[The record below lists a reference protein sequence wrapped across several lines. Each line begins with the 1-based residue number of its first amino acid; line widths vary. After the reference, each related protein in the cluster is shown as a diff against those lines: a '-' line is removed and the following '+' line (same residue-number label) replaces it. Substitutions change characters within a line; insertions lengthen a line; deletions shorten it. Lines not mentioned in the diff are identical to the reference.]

1 MDTYPS
7 WFAEGRVASVSWK
20 RLRNLRAFFVSLCR
34 ISGSANRYKHLFNA
48 PAGLWTIFRVLLFIT
63 IFMQGSPDA
72 AMAAQPVADAGSDRM
87 LDKDQPIAAQV
98 TLQGSGTDSEGNPLS
113 YHWYGPFATSA
124 DQVSAV
130 SIPEGR
136 YSVTLIV
143 DNGNLRSVPDAA
155 EISVTPCFALS
166 ARPKPGQVSLI
177 WTHLEGTEHYDVY
190 RAHQSSPGSFIKI
203 AETTST
209 YSTYLDLGLTNGESY
224 LYVVGALLQGNW
236 CYSEVVAINPSER
249 RVRRR
254 GRGSTAPPNHAPLIY
269 STAITHGTVGVEFN
283 YDVNAADPNRD
294 NLIYSHVSAPAGMA
308 IDNATGRIGWTPQ
321 NPGSYP
327 VEVQVDDGKGSSVT
341 QAFTVTVENLPLLNS
356 SPSFTSIPDLEAVV
370 GVAYSYGAAAS
381 DPDNDQ
387 LTFAL
392 VQAPGGMVIDPVS
405 GQVSW
410 TPDISQVGNQAV
422 TIQADDGHGGI
433 AEQSF
438 AIVVTAPSNQSP
450 IFTSTPILN
459 AFVGLAYTYD
469 ADANDP
475 DADPLAF
482 SVVHSPAGMSI
493 DPATGQMSWI
503 PDGSQIGNQAVR
515 IRVEDGQGGFAE
527 QSFTIVVTPLANQSP
542 VFTSAP
548 LLSAVAGESY
558 TYDADASDSDA
569 DPLTYVL
576 VRAPAGM
583 SLDPATGLMAWTPDV
598 SQVGSHAV
606 KVRVDDGRG
615 GIAEQSFTLVVVLPP
630 NQSPMV
636 TSTPPLNAVAGVE
649 YIYDVEATDPEADP
663 LTFALV
669 QAPAGMSIIPTTG
682 VVNWTPD
689 TTQTGSQSVTIQ
701 VDDGQGGST
710 EQVFSILVSPSNQSP
725 VFTSAP
731 VLDAAVGATYTYD
744 VEASDPDSDA
754 VIFTLEQ
761 APIGMAIAPQT
772 GLIDWMP
779 DLFQSGDQEV
789 RVKVE
794 DGRGGIAQQ
803 SFTLTVALPPNQ
815 SPVITS
821 VPVLD
826 AIAAEPYAYDVD
838 AEDPNG
844 DPLTFAINTGPA
856 GMSIDPV
863 SGQLSWLPD
872 AAQAGGHSVVVSVD
886 DGRGGLVSQS
896 FTLTVAPP
904 LPVVLEGIRLAP
916 AGARL
921 TVIGTTIPLTVTADF
936 SDRSTQDVTA
946 AATGTTYES
955 GNPFVATVGSDGRL
969 TALANGATTITAQHN
984 GFSDQA
990 QVVVEVGITLD
1001 SLDMSPVQVTL
1012 RTTSDAVQLMV
1023 TGSFSDGSSRDLSA
1037 AASGTLYTS
1046 SLVGVVSVDEDGRL
1060 TPQTNGS
1067 AIVTAVNEGRA
1078 VDSTVSVD
1086 ISSGSGFL
1094 RGEVFDDSQGLPL
1107 PGARVSLVEDGRGL
1121 VVPPLENSADERG
1134 QYALPGMEGEALVQ
1148 ISADGF
1154 TSVERHGRVP
1164 SGTARTL
1171 LDARLTP
1178 LDARFNSISSAAG
1191 GVATDSATLFELSL
1205 PAGALA
1211 VDAELRLTPIS
1222 NQGLQGRLPAGWSPV
1237 SAIDVEPGG
1246 IPLLQPVVLTLPNKY
1261 NLSASSTVSA
1271 AIYDRGLHQ
1280 WVALAPA
1287 QVSTDAGRI
1296 DLSLHVTGQVAFLL
1310 PDDAPHT
1317 PPTSQPGQPLMGV
1330 NTLAVPDAAIA
1341 EGDVVPP
1348 TAPPGEGARAVGH
1361 IAITPADALPS
1372 GALVVGRVSEVFD
1385 LLDGAQ
1391 VVPQPFAQD
1400 ILLYAQPRGS
1410 EPLTLATDFPITPSR
1425 DFSIRELQLGRV
1437 LIDVTAPGGGL
1448 GGAVMGTTGGGTGD
1462 GQGALVEIPVAALS
1476 ADQVIELLPAEV
1488 ASLTLPSGIELLN
1501 ALALDLSGTTLP
1513 ETALLSII
1521 RPAGVTEADSIVIAQ
1536 RFTDPAGVPRLRIV
1550 ALGEVQ
1556 GTRIHTRV
1564 QVNGLTL
1571 PGITRSGDYLFL
1583 RSIDPL
1589 GLIAG
1594 SVFMPGGVNPQV
1606 QALVTSDNTP
1616 FADVTGIGGG
1626 YVVAGVAATQTSV
1639 AAAELASG
1647 DAASAQVTVG
1657 TVATVTALDITLNLI
1672 APSVVSTDP
1681 AGGALDVLLN
1691 QPIAVNFSEPIDET
1705 TLTDTSVALTLDD
1718 GTPVTVSRVLS
1729 ADGSSLSIIAAG
1741 GLSSATAYVLTLTD
1755 TVADLAGNALLPF
1768 APVGFTA
1775 IDTSKPPQPEAGQIL
1790 ATLPD
1795 EEGRV
1800 QIIAS
1805 QGSAEAGSGVTIT
1818 NLVSQE
1824 TFSTLAQ
1831 DDGSFRLRIG
1841 AAIGDELGLTFRNAA
1856 GQELTLRI
1864 TEFEGEDGTVGFGAA
1879 GGSADD
1885 GQGRTASILP
1895 DALAEPTQLRIKPL
1909 ADASGLP
1916 ALPFGFSYI
1925 DQFDLSLD
1933 GGRFKRLSSLVLEE
1947 SQDRFAPVTV
1957 SSAPFTGSGSLIV
1970 PVDFLVNGTVKFNAR
1985 AEDENGERHNLDTT
1999 TLIVGGAPNT
2009 NLLEQGFVSR
2019 FPTLYLEAPTEGLP
2033 NQQLSA
2039 SAIAPAARVDLELP
2053 VPPALVGTP
2062 DLLLMRLT
2070 ELAGEPKLALVDR
2083 LEIVDVDGTPMLMT
2097 SGRELPGATSGATYA
2112 VMASDQPLVSVTG
2125 QNTGPAATIA
2135 LDGTP
2140 FVFETEGPNAAFNL
2154 PVVSATVFLLSFN
2167 DPVTGAVNG
2176 MASGQAPVIGSLD
2189 IGEPMGAVAGTLY
2202 VEARPGADALVDI
2215 GDSLKFEFSESIDTT
2230 TLSGNI
2236 VVTDFAGNRVFG
2248 RTTVTDDAT
2257 RVTFTPMRRWG
2268 FGRSYRYGISTRLL
2282 ALSGAR
2288 LAQPFGDGF
2297 TTFMPRLLDGTTLGV
2312 ARDVAVSGDL
2322 ALVGGDAGLSIV
2334 DISVVDAPVVLHEIP
2349 VAGGVS
2355 GVALLE
2361 SANLIDRDGNSVAGT
2376 LGFAVSGA
2384 DAGLLQVFD
2393 LNTADTPLMI
2403 GSSQLSTPAGQTPP
2417 AGVPDS
2423 PGIPAAVAVGPGQQA
2438 LVAVQTIG
2446 VESVDTG
2453 QAIPDDPANP
2463 GGALGPRFPASA
2475 LETANDVVVLGD
2487 KLLVAG
2493 INGLTVLD
2501 AASLAFI
2508 GNASTTGNAQ
2518 GVAGIADFE
2527 MDVNGDGSVD
2537 PDTEVFD
2544 LAVVANG
2551 ADGTIQFF
2559 DLRIPATPTLI
2570 SAVRVNHTVNSV
2582 ALSRNEGL
2590 AFIGCGTN
2598 GVALVDLSGPISIQ
2612 PIDLDFDT
2620 LDDRVLG
2627 QVSTSGSAGSVALDL
2642 ARGVGYVADGAS
2654 GLTVVQL
2661 LPPRT
2666 VFTQIR
2672 RDPVAAITGEE
2683 QSILDSRAAF
2693 LTDDELEITISAVI
2707 PPRSG
2712 LYLAIEEVPNAGG
2725 AAVVR
2730 FPDGTTSAPLSSGSN
2745 LLVARIGDLP
2755 STGSLVSLK
2764 IQDQGGRLLD
2774 RFDLELSL
2782 PDIGDAELVSLFVAP
2797 EEMTI
2802 PADGQTAQI
2811 SVGGQFSNGLSLNL
2825 TGSSS
2830 GTQYSPLGTAVATVN
2845 VEGLVTAVAG
2855 GRTTVQVSNAGR
2867 GADVGIDVQQPPA
2880 LTGIR
2885 LDQTSLTLVAPGA
2898 QVQLQVTGLMSDQ
2911 SDADLTLDSG
2921 IQYGS
2926 DATNVVTVDSNGLIS
2941 ATGEGLGVVSVS
2953 NGAFTDSVRIA
2964 VEFRTPPD
2972 VAAIDLAPFTGPV
2985 RTDRGQVLMQAGIS
2999 GTGSL
3004 EGLTISF
3011 SILNSGLAPMT
3022 AVTDYSGVALA
3033 GIVESLGA
3041 GSYTVEASII
3051 DPASGDV
3058 LIDAESLVVTA
3069 ASGDIEPNDTL
3080 DSASIIDQDLPINGG
3095 LDGSTDAID
3104 NFRMTSSTGGTLT
3117 LILELAEGTAL
3128 SDVTV
3133 RLLSSD
3139 GSVLAVFTPEAE
3151 FSSFEFD
3158 ILAGD
3163 SYLEVGNGTGLLDY
3177 SLRTSVEA
3185 GPLEVLSVSPA
3196 AGGTATLVT
3205 IAGSGF
3211 STLPSAN
3218 MVQFGGI
3225 MGEMVSVTST
3235 QLQVLVPANATDGPV
3250 EVIVGSQRVSG
3261 PEFLTGNTGPPP
3273 TPTGSRLDPDS
3284 VRRDPVTGLEI
3295 VVNQLIVRFRPIV
3308 EGTEVEDLALGL
3320 DGQVVGYLPLSN
3332 TYLLEFPAIETI
3344 KGLHALEQT
3353 LDAEPRVLFA
3363 SHNALGDSRG
3373 RLDTRDGVANH
3384 HSDAYR
3390 LAGIFEATER
3400 IRRTPPFDDPSN
3412 FEKVHIAFID
3422 KGFSP
3427 VVLQEFDFA
3436 DTQVHEL
3443 DCPGVHPTP
3452 CTTAVVPN
3460 APDPSGHGTA
3470 MVSIVGMDNDNTV
3483 VNGILSG
3490 IYQPDL
3496 VEQQRNKNNNTFS
3509 IYAVPETYFQAAQAL
3524 LLIANNPHKA
3534 DVVVLG
3540 WGWGFGSPG
3549 MHQQR
3554 CISFFTPVLAN
3565 MLDRTLVIV
3574 PAGNA
3579 DRSDQYD
3586 CPGSLS
3592 VDPALGNVMTV
3603 GGITVHPGNRGRRL
3617 PGSNYGPT
3625 ITLAAPAEDILA
3637 VNSSW
3642 AFNPDTPYMNRT
3654 GTSYAAAMV
3663 AGVAGMLQA
3672 IHDCSAAG
3680 ADVCPDPPVPR
3691 FKPAELKKILLE
3703 TAKDNSSSW
3712 DQGDMKRLNALG
3724 AVHEVLPR
3732 LDRQAIY
3739 VADQDAF
3746 NGPGNPLG
3754 RLIAMDVDPVT
3765 GEPGLS
3771 QVVPLKL
3778 DVDSQTLTGTRP
3790 TALETCGPFL
3800 FVVVEDSS
3808 GNLGDGVMQFY
3819 TPLMQPMAFYPFSGA
3834 KFPVP
3839 AAGNSQQKVKLMTN
3853 RPGMVCSKD
3862 RTLLYVGG
3870 TRGITIIN
3878 IVERKLVQRLSDL
3891 PDTANIT
3898 PADITAFD
3906 ERRVNLGQ
3914 LFDIGI
3920 PTLNGYKKV
3929 TMVSCLE
3936 LSPDGKTLYACL
3948 STGRGKGSQPGA
3960 VLPINVDL
3968 YKDAKPE
3975 QGLQTDFSD
3984 YLSLS
3989 MNFQDWPSTNPQD
4002 GVEKLMMLMKNPGST
4017 AGGDEPSDVAVGADG
4032 KYLYLLNG
4040 GVFEYQGILDGKF
4053 PPEYYEALA
4062 GGQAIGA
4069 ASSATTGGID
4079 GLLQGLSNLVTQI
4092 SGVYA
4097 DLLHDLLEDLK
4108 KGKTL
4113 LSAPGYTGTFA
4124 AKTHQVTGGTYLQ
4137 GDRIWFFP
4145 PEVLFGWNV
4154 STSDNSLLLDQ
4165 SYQPQVFAKRPFA
4178 MSFRPTP
4185 GPVSNPFSSSRALVA
4200 FHQTGNF
4207 GVLDLITQKEFQ
4219 QAPPSGSESEGVG
4232 PHPDFAQLPPDMF
4245 QGVVGV
4251 TPAIPLDAHLWPRRG
4266 LLPLQSSG
4274 PTFTSPLLPS
4284 PDEAL
4289 LFTNDLVYAQSG
4301 RFAVA
4306 SHAGF
4311 GSPITY
4317 EDVVVDDFLDS
4328 ELVRARLEDLGF
4340 TISGTTATGAAGT
4353 LDEGVQFI
4361 QNGFADFRR
4370 GGGAISIIHDE
4381 PISDDFIEHFDTTVS
4396 EFSEGSDRAYFS
4408 VIPVCKKVSGGTSGP
4423 LSPACEEE
4431 VTTRVYDYRTPD
4443 SPEKERFHR
4452 PRGIAIDQFVYISL
4466 PRFGRHI
4473 GADDDF
4479 TVEWRDP
4486 RVKKAEFYVYDLDDT
4501 DFNGIPQLVSSK
4513 TFNVTTDEKD
4523 IRRLRRDLT
4532 SLIDSPLEHL
4542 QRYRIKVRLLLDT
4555 PVIGGQYLFTHVD
4568 VTYDE
4573 P

>member
-1 MDTYPS
+1 
-7 WFAEGRVASVSWK
+7 
-20 RLRNLRAFFVSLCR
+20 
-34 ISGSANRYKHLFNA
+34 
-48 PAGLWTIFRVLLFIT
+48 
-63 IFMQGSPDA
+63 MQGSPGGMSGHPVCDSDSPWGIWEQLTSDLGPGA
-72 AMAAQPVADAGSDRM
+72 AIAGQPVADAGSDRM
-87 LDKDQPIAAQV
+87 LEKDQPIAAQV
-98 TLQGSGTDSEGNPLS
+98 ILQGAGTDSDGIPLS
-113 YHWYGPFATSA
+113 YYWYGPFPTSA
-124 DQVSAV
+124 DQAPAV

-136 YSVTLIV
+136 YAATLIV
-143 DNGNLRSVPDAA
+143 DNGNERSAPDTA
-155 EISVTPCFALS
+155 EINVTPCFAMS
-166 ARPKPGQVSLI
+166 VRPKPGQASLI
-177 WTHLEGTEHYDVY
+177 WTHLDGTERYDVY

-203 AETTST
+203 AETIST

-224 LYVVGALLQGNW
+224 LYVVGALSQGNW
-236 CYSEVVAINPSER
+236 CYSEVVATNPSAR
-249 RVRRR
+249 RSRR
-254 GRGSTAPPNHAPLIY
+254 GEVPPNHAPLIY
-269 STAITHGTVGVEFN
+269 SAAITHGTVGVAFY
-283 YDVNAADPNRD
+283 YDVNAIDPDRD
-294 NLIYSHVSAPAGMA
+294 NLAYSLVSAPSGMA

-321 NPGSYP
+321 NPGSFP
-327 VEVQVDDGKGSSVT
+327 VELQVDDGKGLSVI
-341 QAFTVTVENLPLLNS
+341 QVFTVTVEDLPLLNS
-356 SPSFTSIPDLEAVV
+356 SPLFTSIPDLEAVV
-370 GVAYSYGAAAS
+370 SVAYIYDAAAS
-381 DPDNDQ
+381 DPDNDP

-392 VQAPGGMVIDPVS
+392 VQAPIGMGIDPVS

-410 TPDISQVGNQAV
+410 TPDISQIGNQAV
-422 TIQADDGHGGI
+422 TIQADDGRGGI

-438 AIVVTAPSNQSP
+438 VIIVMAPSNRNP
-450 IFTSTPILN
+450 VFTSTPIL
-459 AFVGLAYTYD
+459 AAAVGLAYTYD
-469 ADANDP
+469 ADASDP
-475 DADPLAF
+475 DADPLTF

-493 DPATGQMSWI
+493 DPATGQASWI
-503 PDGSQIGNQAVR
+503 PDGSQIGNQIVR

-527 QSFTIVVTPLANQSP
+527 QSFTIVVTPLPNQNP
-542 VFTSAP
+542 VFTSTP
-548 LLSAVAGESY
+548 LLNAVAGESY
-558 TYDADASDSDA
+558 TYDADASDPDA
-569 DPLTYVL
+569 DPLTYIL
-576 VRAPAGM
+576 VRTPAGM

-598 SQVGSHAV
+598 SQVGGHAV
-606 KVRVDDGRG
+606 KVRVDDGQG
-615 GIAEQSFTLVVVLPP
+615 GIDEQSFTLVVALPP
-630 NQSPMV
+630 NQSPAV

-649 YIYDVEATDPEADP
+649 YLYDVEASDPEADP

-669 QAPAGMSIIPTTG
+669 QAPAGMSIVPATG

-689 TTQTGSQSVTIQ
+689 TSQAGNQSVTIQ
-701 VDDGQGGST
+701 VDDGKGGIA
-710 EQVFSILVSPSNQSP
+710 EQVFSILVSPPNQPP
-725 VFTSAP
+725 VFISAP
-731 VLDAAVGATYTYD
+731 LLDAAVGVTYTYD
-744 VEASDPDSDA
+744 VEASDPDLDA
-754 VIFTLEQ
+754 LTFTLEQ
-761 APIGMAIAPQT
+761 APIGMSIAPQN
-772 GLIDWMP
+772 GLIAWMP
-779 DLFQSGDQEV
+779 DLFQAGSQA
-789 RVKVE
+789 VKVNVE
-794 DGRGGIAQQ
+794 DGRGGIAHQ
-803 SFTLTVALPPNQ
+803 SFTLTVAPPPNQ

-821 VPVLD
+821 APVLD
-826 AIAAEPYAYDVD
+826 AIAVEFYAYDVD
-838 AEDPNG
+838 AGDPDG
-844 DPLTFAINTGPA
+844 DPLIFAIDTAPA
-856 GMSIDPV
+856 GMVIDPA
-863 SGQLSWLPD
+863 SGLLSWLPD
-872 AAQAGGHSVVVSVD
+872 AAQVGDHSVVVSVD

-904 LPVVLEGIRLAP
+904 LPVVLEGIRLTP

-921 TVIGTTIPLTVTADF
+921 TAIGTTIPLMVTADF
-936 SDRSTQDVTA
+936 SDRSTQDVTSP
-946 AATGTTYES
+946 ATGTTYES
-955 GNPFVATVGSDGRL
+955 GNPFVATVGSDGRV
-969 TALANGATTITAQHN
+969 TALANGATTITAHHI
-984 GFSDQA
+984 GFSDRA
-990 QVVVEVGITLD
+990 QVVVEVGVTLD
-1001 SLDMSPVQVTL
+1001 SLDMLPAQVTL
-1012 RTTSDAVQLMV
+1012 RTANDAAQLMV
-1023 TGSFSDGSSRDLSA
+1023 TGNFSDGSSRDLSA

-1046 SLVGVVSVDEDGRL
+1046 NPEGIVLVDEDGRL
-1060 TPQTNGS
+1060 TPHINGS
-1067 AIVTAVNEGRA
+1067 AIVTAVNEDRA

-1094 RGEVFDDSQGLPL
+1094 RGEVFDDSKGLPF
-1107 PGARVSLVEDGRGL
+1107 PEARVSLVEDGRGL
-1121 VVPPLENSADERG
+1121 VVPPLEISVGERG
-1134 QYALPGMEGEALVQ
+1134 QYTLPGMEGEALVQ

-1178 LDARFNSISSAAG
+1178 LDARFNNISSAAG
-1191 GVATDSATLFELSL
+1191 GVATDSATLFELTL

-1211 VDAELRLTPIS
+1211 VDTELRLTPIS
-1222 NQGLQGRLPAGWSPV
+1222 NQGLLGRLPAGWSPISV
-1237 SAIDVEPGG
+1237 IDVEPGG
-1246 IPLLQPVVLTLPNKY
+1246 IPFLQPVVLTLPNPY
-1261 NLSASSTVSA
+1261 NLPASSAVSA
-1271 AIYDRGLHQ
+1271 VMYDRGLHQ

-1287 QVSTDAGRI
+1287 QISTDAGRI
-1296 DLSLHVTGQVAFLL
+1296 KLALDATGQVALLL

-1317 PPTSQPGQPLMGV
+1317 PPASQPGQPLVGV
-1330 NTLAVPDAAIA
+1330 NMLAVPDAAIA
-1341 EGDVVPP
+1341 ESDVVPP
-1348 TAPPGEGARAVGH
+1348 SAPPGEGARAVGH

-1372 GALVVGRVSEVFD
+1372 GAQVVGRVSETFD

-1400 ILLYAQPRGS
+1400 LLLYAQPRGS
-1410 EPLTLATDFPITPSR
+1410 QPLALATGFPITPSR
-1425 DFSIRELQLGRV
+1425 DFTLRELQLGRV
-1437 LIDVTAPGGGL
+1437 LIDVTTPGSDL
-1448 GGAVMGTTGGGTGD
+1448 GGAVVGTTGGGTGD

-1488 ASLTLPSGIELLN
+1488 GALSLTLPSGIELLN
-1501 ALALDLSGTTLP
+1501 ALALDLSGTILP

-1521 RPAGVTEADSIVIAQ
+1521 RPAGVTESDSIVIAQ
-1536 RFTDPAGVPRLRIV
+1536 RFTDPVGVPRLRIV

-1556 GTRIHTRV
+1556 GTRIHTRI

-1583 RSIDPL
+1583 RSMDPL
-1589 GLIAG
+1589 GLVAG
-1594 SVFMPGGVNPQV
+1594 SVFMPGGVNPQA
-1606 QALVTSDNTP
+1606 QALVTSDSAP
-1616 FADVTGIGGG
+1616 FADITGFGGG

-1657 TVATVTALDITLNLI
+1657 SAATVTTLDITLNLV

-1691 QPIAVNFSEPIDET
+1691 QPIVVNFSEPIDET
-1705 TLTDTSVALTLDD
+1705 TLTDTSVVLTLDD
-1718 GTPVTVSRVLS
+1718 GTPVAVSRVVS

-1741 GLSSATAYVLTLTD
+1741 GLSSATVYVLTLTD
-1755 TVADLAGNALLPF
+1755 AVADLGGNALLPF

-1775 IDTSKPPQPEAGQIL
+1775 IDTSKPPQPEAGQIF

-1795 EEGRV
+1795 EEGIV
-1800 QIIAS
+1800 QIIAT

-1818 NLVSQE
+1818 NLASQE

-1856 GQELTLRI
+1856 GQELTVRI
-1864 TEFEGEDGTVGFGAA
+1864 TEFEGEDGTVGFGDA

-1895 DALAEPTQLRIKPL
+1895 GALAEPTQLRIKHL

-1916 ALPFGFSYI
+1916 VLPFGFSYI

-1957 SSAPFTGSGSLIV
+1957 SSAPFAGSGSLIV
-1970 PVDFLVNGTVKFNAR
+1970 PLDFLVNGTVKFNAR

-2009 NLLEQGFVSR
+2009 NVIEQGFVSR

-2053 VPPALVGTP
+2053 VPSTLAGTP

-2070 ELAGEPKLALVDR
+2070 ELVGEQKLALVDR

-2097 SGRELPGATSGATYA
+2097 LGRDLPGATSSAIY
-2112 VMASDQPLVSVTG
+2112 VVVASDQPLVSVTG

-2154 PVVSATVFLLSFN
+2154 PVVSATAFILSFN

-2189 IGEPMGAVAGTLY
+2189 IGEPLGAVAGTLY
-2202 VEARPGADALVDI
+2202 VDARPGADALVDI
-2215 GDSLKFEFSESIDTT
+2215 GAALEFEFSEPIDTT

-2236 VVTDFAGNRVFG
+2236 VVTDDAGNRVFG
-2248 RTTVTDDAT
+2248 RTSVADDAT
-2257 RVTFTPMRRWG
+2257 RVTFVPTRRWG

-2282 ALSGAR
+2282 AVSGAR
-2288 LAQPFGDGF
+2288 LALPFGDEF
-2297 TTFMPRLLDGTTLGV
+2297 TTFMPSVLDGNTLGV

-2334 DISVVDAPVVLHEIP
+2334 DISVANVPAVLHEIP

-2361 SANLIDRDGNSVAGT
+2361 GANLIDRDGNPVAGT
-2376 LGFAVSGA
+2376 LGFAVSGEE
-2384 DAGLLQVFD
+2384 AGLLQVFD
-2393 LNTADTPLMI
+2393 LNIAGTPLML
-2403 GSSQLSTPAGQTPP
+2403 GSTQLSTSAGQTPP
-2417 AGVPDS
+2417 TGVPDS

-2463 GGALGPRFPASA
+2463 GGAIGPRFPASA
-2475 LETANDVVVLGD
+2475 LETANGVAVLGD

-2493 INGLTVLD
+2493 INGLTILD
-2501 AASLAFI
+2501 AASLALI
-2508 GNASTTGNAQ
+2508 GNASTTGNAL
-2518 GVAGIADFE
+2518 GVAGVAGFE
-2527 MDVNGDGSVD
+2527 MDMNGDGTIDSNAE
-2537 PDTEVFD
+2537 TFD

-2559 DLRIPATPTLI
+2559 DLRIPTNPILI
-2570 SAVRVNHTVNSV
+2570 SAVRLNHPANSV
-2582 ALSRNEGL
+2582 ALSREEGL
-2590 AFIGCGTN
+2590 AFVGGGTD
-2598 GVALVDLSGPISIQ
+2598 GVALVDLSGPVSIQ

-2627 QVSTSGSAGSVALDL
+2627 QVSTPGSAGSVALDL
-2642 ARGVGYVADGAS
+2642 VRGVGYVADGAS

-2666 VFTQIR
+2666 AFTQVR

-2683 QSILDSRAAF
+2683 QSILDSRLAF
-2693 LTDDELEITISAVI
+2693 VTDDELEITISSVI

-2712 LYLAIEEVPNAGG
+2712 LYLAIEEVPGAGG
-2725 AAVVR
+2725 TAVVT

-2745 LLVARIGDLP
+2745 ILVARIGDLP

-2782 PDIGDAELVSLFVAP
+2782 PDSGDAELVSLFAAP
-2797 EEMTI
+2797 EEVTI

-2811 SVGGQFSNGLSLNL
+2811 SVGGRFSNGLSLNL

-2830 GTQYSPLGTAVATVN
+2830 GTQYNALGTAVATVDT
-2845 VEGLVTAVAG
+2845 EGLVTAVAG
-2855 GRTTVQVSNAGR
+2855 GRTMVQVSNAGR

-2885 LDQTSLTLVAPGA
+2885 LDQTSLTLVTPGD
-2898 QVQLQVTGLMSDQ
+2898 QVQLQVMGLMSDQ

-2921 IQYGS
+2921 TQYNS
-2926 DATNVVTVDSNGLIS
+2926 DATNVVSVDSNGLIS
-2941 ATGEGLGVVSVS
+2941 ATGEGIGVVSVS

-2972 VAAIDLAPFTGPV
+2972 VAAIDLAPFAGPV
-2985 RTDRGQVLMQAGIS
+2985 RTDRGSVLMQAGIS

-3004 EGLTISF
+3004 EGLTVSF
-3011 SILNSGLAPMT
+3011 SILDSGLAPIV

-3058 LIDAESLVVTA
+3058 LIDVESLVVTA

-3080 DSASIIDQDLPINGG
+3080 DSASIIDQDMPINGG
-3095 LDGSTDAID
+3095 LDGGTDTID

-3128 SDVTV
+3128 NDVTV

-3139 GSVLAVFTPEAE
+3139 GSVLAVFTPDAE
-3151 FSSFEFD
+3151 YSSFEFD
-3158 ILAGD
+3158 ISDGD
-3163 SYLEVGNGTGLLDY
+3163 SYLEVGNGAGLLDY
-3177 SLRTSVEA
+3177 SLRGSVEA

-3225 MGEMVSVTST
+3225 MGEMISATST

-3250 EVIVGSQRVSG
+3250 EVVVGSQRVSG

-3295 VVNQLIVRFRPIV
+3295 VVNQLIARFRPII
-3308 EGTEVEDLALGL
+3308 EGAEVEDLALAL

-3332 TYLLEFPAIETI
+3332 TYLLEFSAIETI
-3344 KGLHALEQT
+3344 KGLHDLEQT
-3353 LDAEPRVLFA
+3353 LGADPRVLFA

-3373 RLDTRDGVANH
+3373 RLDTRDGVASH

-3412 FEKVHIAFID
+3412 FGKVHIAFID
-3422 KGFSP
+3422 RGFSP
-3427 VVLQEFDFA
+3427 IVLQEFDFA
-3436 DTQVHEL
+3436 HTQVHEL
-3443 DCPGVHPTP
+3443 ECPTAFTGP
-3452 CTTAVVPN
+3452 CTTELVQYSQ
-3460 APDPSGHGTA
+3460 DPSGHGTA
-3470 MVSIVGMDNDNTV
+3470 MVSIVGMDNDNTE

-3490 IYQPDL
+3490 IYQPDP

-3509 IYAVPETYFQAAQAL
+3509 IYASPATDFQAAQAL
-3524 LLIANNPHKA
+3524 LLIANDRGLMA

-3540 WGWGFGSPG
+3540 WGWDYDSPG

-3554 CISFFTPVLAN
+3554 CISLFTPVLAN

-3603 GGITVHPGNRGRRL
+3603 GGMTVHPGNRGRRL

-3625 ITLAAPAEDILA
+3625 ITLAAPAEDILV
-3637 VNSSW
+3637 VNTIW
-3642 AFNPDTPYMNRT
+3642 DPNPGLPYINRT

-3746 NGPGNPLG
+3746 NGPGEPLG

-3778 DVDSQTLTGTRP
+3778 DADSQTLTGARP

-3808 GNLGDGVMQFY
+3808 GNLGDGVMQIF
-3819 TPLMQPMAFYPFSGA
+3819 TPTLEPMAFYPFSGA

-3878 IVERKLVQRLSDL
+3878 VVQRKMVERLSDL
-3891 PDTANIT
+3891 PNSANIT
-3898 PADITAFD
+3898 PAELTAFD
-3906 ERRVNLGQ
+3906 ERRVNLLQ
-3914 LFDIGI
+3914 LFDVGI
-3920 PTLNGYKKV
+3920 YAVDNNAIPPVSGYRRV

-3936 LSPDGKTLYACL
+3936 LSPDGKTLFACL

-3960 VLPINVDL
+3960 ILPINVDL
-3968 YKDAKPE
+3968 HKDANPE
-3975 QGLQTDFSD
+3975 QGLQRDFSD

-3989 MNFQDWPSTNPQD
+3989 MNFQGWPSANPQD

-4017 AGGDEPSDVAVGADG
+4017 AGGDEPSDVAVSADG
-4032 KYLYLLNG
+4032 NYLYLLNG

-4069 ASSATTGGID
+4069 ASSATSGGID
-4079 GLLQGLSNLVTQI
+4079 GLLQGLSKMVTEI

-4137 GDRIWFFP
+4137 GDRVWFFP

-4178 MSFRPTP
+4178 MSTRPTP
-4185 GPVSNPFSSSRALVA
+4185 GPLDNPFSSSRALVA

-4207 GVLDLITQKEFQ
+4207 GVLDLVRQREFQ
-4219 QAPPSGSESEGVG
+4219 QAPPSGSVSEGIG
-4232 PHPDFAQLPPDMF
+4232 AHPAFAQLPPGMF

-4317 EDVVVDDFLDS
+4317 EQVVVADFAEDEEDS
-4328 ELVRARLEDLGF
+4328 VFVRGRLEDLGF
-4340 TISGTTATGAAGT
+4340 TVSGTTATGAAGT
-4353 LDEGVQFI
+4353 LDEGVQFVP
-4361 QNGFADFRR
+4361 NGFADFRR
-4370 GGGAISIIHDE
+4370 GGGAITIIHDE

-4408 VIPVCKKVSGGTSGP
+4408 VIPVCKKVLGGTSGP
-4423 LSPACEEE
+4423 TSPGCEEE

-4443 SPEKERFHR
+4443 STEKKRFHR
-4452 PRGIAIDQFVYISL
+4452 PRGIAIDQFVYL
-4466 PRFGRHI
+4466 TWPRFGDHI
-4473 GADDDF
+4473 VQDDDF
-4479 TVEWRDP
+4479 ALEWRDP
-4486 RVKKAEFYVYDLDDT
+4486 RVMKASFYIYDLDDT
-4501 DFNGIPQLVSSK
+4501 DSNGIPQRISSE
-4513 TFNVTTDEKD
+4513 TFNVTTDEKAN
-4523 IRRLRRDLT
+4523 RRLTRDLT
-4532 SLIDSPLEHL
+4532 SLVDSTLLEHL
-4542 QRYRIKVRLLLDT
+4542 HRYRIKVLLLLDT
-4555 PVIGGQYLFTHVD
+4555 PALGGQYLFTHVD

>member
-1 MDTYPS
+1 
-7 WFAEGRVASVSWK
+7 
-20 RLRNLRAFFVSLCR
+20 
-34 ISGSANRYKHLFNA
+34 
-48 PAGLWTIFRVLLFIT
+48 
-63 IFMQGSPDA
+63 
-72 AMAAQPVADAGSDRM
+72 M
-87 LDKDQPIAAQV
+87 LEKNQPIAAQMM
-98 TLQGSGTDSEGNPLS
+98 LQGSGTDPDSIPLS
-113 YHWYGPFATSA
+113 YHWYGPFANSA
-124 DQVSAV
+124 DQVPDV

-136 YSVTLIV
+136 YTATLIV
-143 DNGNLRSVPDAA
+143 DNGSVRSVPDTA
-155 EISVTPCFALS
+155 EINVTPCFAMS
-166 ARPKPGQVSLI
+166 VRPKPGQASLI

-224 LYVVGALLQGNW
+224 LYVVGALSQGNW
-236 CYSEVVAINPSER
+236 CYSEVVATNPSER
-249 RVRRR
+249 RSRRR
-254 GRGSTAPPNHAPLIY
+254 GGGSTAPPNHAPLIH
-269 STAITHGTVGVEFN
+269 SAAITHGTVGVVFN
-283 YDVNAADPNRD
+283 YDVNAIDPDRD
-294 NLIYSHVSAPAGMA
+294 NLAYSFVSAPSGMA

-321 NPGSYP
+321 SPGSFP
-327 VEVQVDDGKGSSVT
+327 VEVQVDDGKGSSVI
-341 QAFTVTVENLPLLNS
+341 QAFTVTVEDLPLLNS
-356 SPSFTSIPDLEAVV
+356 SPLFTSTPDLEAVV
-370 GVAYSYGAAAS
+370 GVAYIYDAAAA
-381 DPDNDQ
+381 DPDNDP

-392 VQAPGGMVIDPVS
+392 VQAPIGMGIDPVS

-410 TPDISQVGNQAV
+410 TPSISQLGNQAV
-422 TIQADDGHGGI
+422 TIQADDGRGGI

-438 AIVVTAPSNQSP
+438 VIIVTAPPNRNP
-450 IFTSTPILN
+450 IFTSTPIL
-459 AFVGLAYTYD
+459 AAAVGLAYTYD
-469 ADANDP
+469 ADASDL
-475 DADPLAF
+475 DADPLTF

-493 DPATGQMSWI
+493 DPATGQVSWI
-503 PDGSQIGNQAVR
+503 PDGSQIGSQIVR

-527 QSFTIVVTPLANQSP
+527 QSFTIVVTPLPNQNP

-548 LLSAVAGESY
+548 LLNAVTGELY
-558 TYDADASDSDA
+558 IYDADASDPDA

-576 VRAPAGM
+576 VRTPAGM

-615 GIAEQSFTLVVVLPP
+615 GIAEQSFTIVVALPP
-630 NQSPMV
+630 NQSPV
-636 TSTPPLNAVAGVE
+636 FTSIPPLNAVAGVE
-649 YIYDVEATDPEADP
+649 YTYDVEATDPEADP
-663 LTFALV
+663 LIFALV
-669 QAPAGMSIIPTTG
+669 QAPAGMSIVPATG
-682 VVNWTPD
+682 VVNWTPE
-689 TTQTGSQSVTIQ
+689 TSQAGNQSVTIQ
-701 VDDGQGGST
+701 IDDGKGGIA
-710 EQVFSILVSPSNQSP
+710 EQVFSILVSPSNQPP

-754 VIFTLEQ
+754 LIFTLDQ
-761 APIGMAIAPQT
+761 SPVGMSIAPQN
-772 GLIDWMP
+772 GLIAWMP
-779 DLFQSGDQEV
+779 DLFQTGNQEV
-789 RVKVE
+789 RVNVE
-794 DGRGGIAQQ
+794 DGRGGSALQ
-803 SFTLTVALPPNQ
+803 SFTLAVAPPPNQ

-821 VPVLD
+821 APVLD
-826 AIAAEPYAYDVD
+826 AIAVESYAYDVD
-838 AEDPNG
+838 AVDPDG
-844 DPLTFAINTGPA
+844 DPLIFAIDTAPA
-856 GMSIDPV
+856 GMGIDPA

-872 AAQAGGHSVVVSVD
+872 AAQAGDHPVVVSVD

-916 AGARL
+916 AGVRL
-921 TVIGTTIPLTVTADF
+921 TSIGTTIPLMLTADF
-936 SDRSTQDVTA
+936 SDRSTQDVTSP
-946 AATGTTYES
+946 ATGTTYES
-955 GNPFVATVGSDGRL
+955 GNPFVATVGSDGRV
-969 TALANGATTITAQHN
+969 TALANGATTITAHHN
-984 GFSDQA
+984 GFNDQA
-990 QVVVEVGITLD
+990 QIVVEVGVTLD
-1001 SLDMSPVQVTL
+1001 SLDMLPAQVTL
-1012 RTTSDAVQLMV
+1012 RTASDAAQLTV
-1023 TGSFSDGSSRDLSA
+1023 NGSFSDGSSRDLSA

-1046 SLVGVVSVDEDGRL
+1046 SLVGVVSVDEEGRL

-1078 VDSTVSVD
+1078 VDSSVSVD

-1121 VVPPLENSADERG
+1121 VVPPLEISADERG
-1134 QYALPGMEGEALVQ
+1134 QYALAGMEGEALVQ
-1148 ISADGF
+1148 INADGF

-1178 LDARFNSISSAAG
+1178 LDARLNSISSAAG
-1191 GVATDSATLFELSL
+1191 GIATDSATLFELTL
-1205 PAGALA
+1205 PAGTLA
-1211 VDAELRLTPIS
+1211 VDTELRLTPIS
-1222 NQGLQGRLPAGWSPV
+1222 NQGLQGRLPAGWSPI
-1237 SAIDVEPGG
+1237 SAIDLHPAE
-1246 IPLLQPVVLTLPNKY
+1246 IPFLQTAVLTLPNEH
-1261 NLSASSTVSA
+1261 NLPASSAVAA

-1280 WVALAPA
+1280 WVAVEPA
-1287 QVSTDAGRI
+1287 TVSVDADWI
-1296 DLSLHVTGQVAFLL
+1296 ELTLDATGQVALLL
-1310 PDDAPHT
+1310 PDDAPHM
-1317 PPTSQPGQPLMGV
+1317 PPASQPGQPLVGV
-1330 NTLAVPDAAIA
+1330 NMLAVPEAAIA
-1341 EGDVVPP
+1341 ESDVVPP
-1348 TAPPGEGARAVGH
+1348 SAPPGEGARAVGH
-1361 IAITPADALPS
+1361 IAITPVDALPS
-1372 GALVVGRVSEVFD
+1372 GAQVVGRVSETFD

-1400 ILLYAQPRGS
+1400 LLLYAQPRGS
-1410 EPLTLATDFPITPSR
+1410 QPLALATGFPITPSR
-1425 DFSIRELQLGRV
+1425 DFSIRELQLGRI
-1437 LIDVTAPGGGL
+1437 LIDVTIPGSDL
-1448 GGAVMGTTGGGTGD
+1448 GGAVVGTSGGSTGD

-1476 ADQVIELLPAEV
+1476 ADQVIELLPVEIV
-1488 ASLTLPSGIELLN
+1488 SLSLALPSGIELLN
-1501 ALALDLSGTTLP
+1501 ALALDLSGAILP

-1536 RFTDPAGVPRLRIV
+1536 RFADPAGIPRLRIV

-1556 GTRIHTRV
+1556 GTRIHTRL

-1571 PGITRSGDYLFL
+1571 PGITRGGDYLFL
-1583 RSIDPL
+1583 RSNDPL

-1594 SVFMPGGVNPQV
+1594 SVFMPGGANPQAL
-1606 QALVTSDNTP
+1606 ALVTSDSAP
-1616 FADVTGIGGG
+1616 YADLSGVDGG
-1626 YVVAGVAATQTSV
+1626 YVVAGVVASQTGV

-1657 TVATVTALDITLNLI
+1657 AVATVTTLDITLNLI

-1681 AGGALDVLLN
+1681 ADGAVDVLLN
-1691 QPIAVNFSEPIDET
+1691 QPIVVNFSEPIDET
-1705 TLTDTSVALTLDD
+1705 TLSETSVALTLDD
-1718 GTPVTVSRVLS
+1718 GTPVVASRILS
-1729 ADGSSLSIIAAG
+1729 ADGLSLSVIAAG
-1741 GLSSATAYVLTLTD
+1741 GLSSSAAYILTLTD
-1755 TVADLAGNALLPF
+1755 AVADLADNALLPF
-1768 APVGFTA
+1768 APVGFAA

-1800 QIIAS
+1800 QVIAS

-1818 NLVSQE
+1818 NLGSQE

-1856 GQELTLRI
+1856 GQELTVRI
-1864 TEFEGEDGTVGFGAA
+1864 TEFEGEDGTVGLGDA

-1895 DALAEPTQLRIKPL
+1895 GALAEPTQLRIEPL
-1909 ADASGLP
+1909 ADASALP

-1925 DQFDLSLD
+1925 DQFDLLLD

-1947 SQDRFAPVTV
+1947 SQDRFAAVTV
-1957 SSAPFTGSGSLIV
+1957 SRAPFAGSGSLIV
-1970 PVDFLVNGTVKFNAR
+1970 PLDFLVNGTVKFNVR
-1985 AEDENGERHNLDTT
+1985 VQDENGERHNLDTT

-2009 NLLEQGFVSR
+2009 SLLEQGFVSR

-2039 SAIAPAARVDLELP
+2039 SAIAPTARVDLELP
-2053 VPPALVGTP
+2053 VPPTLAGTP

-2112 VMASDQPLVSVTG
+2112 VVASDQPLVAVTG
-2125 QNTGPAATIA
+2125 WNTGPEATIA

-2154 PVVSATVFLLSFN
+2154 PVVSATAFLLSFN
-2167 DPVTGAVNG
+2167 DPVTGGANG

-2189 IGEPMGAVAGTLY
+2189 IGEPLGAVAGTLY
-2202 VEARPGADALVDI
+2202 VDARPGADALVDI
-2215 GDSLKFEFSESIDTT
+2215 GDSLKFEFSEPIDTT

-2236 VVTDFAGNRVFG
+2236 VVTDNAGNRVFG
-2248 RTTVTDDAT
+2248 RTTVSDDAT

-2288 LAQPFGDGF
+2288 LAQPFGDEF
-2297 TTFMPRLLDGTTLGV
+2297 TTFMPRILDGNTLGD

-2322 ALVGGDAGLSIV
+2322 ALIGGDAGLSIV
-2334 DISVVDAPVVLHEIP
+2334 DISVTDAPVVLHEIP

-2393 LNTADTPLMI
+2393 LNTADTPLML
-2403 GSSQLSTPAGQTPP
+2403 GSTQLSTSAGQTPP
-2417 AGVPDS
+2417 VGVPDS
-2423 PGIPAAVAVGPGQQA
+2423 PGIPTAVAVGPGQQV

-2463 GGALGPRFPASA
+2463 GGALGPRFPVST

-2518 GVAGIADFE
+2518 GVAGIAGFE
-2527 MDVNGDGSVD
+2527 MDANGDGSVD

-2559 DLRIPATPTLI
+2559 NLRIPASPTLI
-2570 SAVRVNHTVNSV
+2570 SAVRVNYTVNSV
-2582 ALSRNEGL
+2582 ALSREEGL
-2590 AFIGCGTN
+2590 AFVGSGPD

-2666 VFTQIR
+2666 AFTQIR
-2672 RDPVAAITGEE
+2672 RDPVAVITGEE
-2683 QSILDSRAAF
+2683 QSILDSRVAF
-2693 LTDDELEITISAVI
+2693 VTDDELEITISAVI

-2712 LYLAIEEVPNAGG
+2712 LYLAIEEVPGPGG
-2725 AAVVR
+2725 AAIVK

-2782 PDIGDAELVSLFVAP
+2782 PDTGDAELVSLFVAP

-2802 PADGQTAQI
+2802 PADEQTAQI
-2811 SVGGQFSNGLSLNL
+2811 AVGGQFSNGLSLNL

-2830 GTQYSPLGTAVATVN
+2830 GTQYSPLGTTVATVDT
-2845 VEGLVTAVAG
+2845 EGLVTAVAG

-2885 LDQTSLTLVAPGA
+2885 LDQTSLTLVTPGA

-2921 IQYGS
+2921 TQYDS
-2926 DATNVVTVDSNGLIS
+2926 DAANVVTVDSNGLIS

-3004 EGLTISF
+3004 EGLTVSF
-3011 SILNSGLAPMT
+3011 SILDSGLAPIV

-3080 DSASIIDQDLPINGG
+3080 GSASIIDQDMPINGG

-3117 LILELAEGTAL
+3117 LILELAEGTTL

-3139 GSVLAVFTPEAE
+3139 GSVLAVFTPDAE
-3151 FSSFEFD
+3151 YSSFEFD

-3163 SYLEVGNGTGLLDY
+3163 SYLEVGNGAGLLDY

-3225 MGEMVSVTST
+3225 MGEMVSATST

-3250 EVIVGSQRVSG
+3250 EVVVGSQRVSG

-3308 EGTEVEDLALGL
+3308 EGAEVEDLALGL

-3353 LDAEPRVLFA
+3353 LDVEPRVLFA
-3363 SHNALGDSRG
+3363 SRNALGDSRG
-3373 RLDTRDGVANH
+3373 RLDTRDGVANQ

-3412 FEKVHIAFID
+3412 FAKVHIAFID
-3422 KGFSP
+3422 RGFSP
-3427 VVLQEFDFA
+3427 IVLQEFDFA
-3436 DTQVHEL
+3436 YTQVHEL
-3443 DCPGVHPTP
+3443 ECPGLETGP
-3452 CTTAVVPN
+3452 CTTELDQYS
-3460 APDPSGHGTA
+3460 PDYSGHGTA
-3470 MVSIVGMDNDNTV
+3470 MVSIVGMDNDNTE

-3490 IYQPDL
+3490 IYQPDEG
-3496 VEQQRNKNNNTFS
+3496 EQIRNKNNNTFS
-3509 IYAVPETYFQAAQAL
+3509 IYASPETHFQAAQAL
-3524 LLIANNPHKA
+3524 LLIANDSGLRA

-3540 WGWGFGSPG
+3540 WGWEYDSPSI
-3549 MHQQR
+3549 QQQG
-3554 CISFFTPVLAN
+3554 CISLFTPVLAN
-3565 MLDRTLVIV
+3565 MLDRTLVVV
-3574 PAGNA
+3574 PAGND
-3579 DRSDQYD
+3579 DRNNPYD

-3603 GGITVHPGNRGRRL
+3603 GGMTVHPGNQGRRL

-3625 ITLAAPAEDILA
+3625 ITLAAPAEDILV

-3642 AFNPDTPYMNRT
+3642 APNPDLPYMNRT

-3691 FKPAELKKILLE
+3691 FKPAELKEILLE
-3703 TAKDNSSSW
+3703 TAKDISSSW
-3712 DQGDMKRLNALG
+3712 DQGDMKLLNAQG

-3746 NGPGNPLG
+3746 NGPGKPLG
-3754 RLIAMDVDPVT
+3754 RLIAIDVDPVT

-3778 DVDSQTLTGTRP
+3778 DAGSQTLTGARP

-3819 TPLMQPMAFYPFSGA
+3819 TPLMQPIAFYPFSGA

-3839 AAGNSQQKVKLMTN
+3839 AAGNSQPKVKLMTN
-3853 RPGMVCSKD
+3853 RPGMVCSRD
-3862 RTLLYVGG
+3862 RILLYVGG
-3870 TRGITIIN
+3870 TRGVIIIN
-3878 IVERKLVQRLSDL
+3878 IVERKVVQRLSDL
-3891 PDTANIT
+3891 PERANMT

-3906 ERRVNLGQ
+3906 ERRVNLEQ

-3920 PTLNGYKKV
+3920 PTLSGYKKV

-3975 QGLQTDFSD
+3975 QGLQIDFSE

-4002 GVEKLMMLMKNPGST
+4002 GVEKLMLLMKNPGST
-4017 AGGDEPSDVAVGADG
+4017 VGGDEPSDVAVGADG

-4079 GLLQGLSNLVTQI
+4079 GLLQGLSKMVSEI

-4145 PEVLFGWNV
+4145 PNVLFGWNV
-4154 STSDNSLLLDQ
+4154 STSDDSLLLDQ

-4178 MSFRPTP
+4178 MSFRPSP
-4185 GPVSNPFSSSRALVA
+4185 GPVSNPFASSRALVA

-4207 GVLDLITQKEFQ
+4207 GVLDLVRQREFQ

-4232 PHPDFAQLPPDMF
+4232 AHPAFAQLPPDMF

-4274 PTFTSPLLPS
+4274 PTFTSRLLPS

-4289 LFTNDLVYAQSG
+4289 LFTNDLVYAQNG
-4301 RFAVA
+4301 KFAVA

-4317 EDVVVDDFLDS
+4317 EQVVVDDFAEGGPDS
-4328 ELVRARLEDLGF
+4328 ELVRVRLEDLGF

-4353 LDEGVQFI
+4353 LDEGVQFD
-4361 QNGFADFRR
+4361 QNQSSDFRR

-4408 VIPVCKKVSGGTSGP
+4408 VIPVCKKVSGGASGP

-4431 VTTRVYDYRTPD
+4431 VTARVYDYRTPD
-4443 SPEKERFHR
+4443 STEKKRFHR
-4452 PRGIAIDQFVYISL
+4452 PRGIAIDQFVYFSR
-4466 PRFGRHI
+4466 PRFGKHI
-4473 GADDDF
+4473 GAEDDF
-4479 TVEWRDP
+4479 AIQWRDP
-4486 RVKKAEFYVYDLDDT
+4486 RVRKASFYLYDLDET
-4501 DFNGIPQLVSSK
+4501 DSNGIPQRISSK
-4513 TFNVTTDEKD
+4513 TFNVTTEEKEN
-4523 IRRLRRDLT
+4523 RRLSRALT
-4532 SLIDSPLEHL
+4532 LLVDSPLEHL
-4542 QRYRIKVRLLLDT
+4542 QRYRIKVLLLLDT
-4555 PVIGGQYLFTHVD
+4555 PVAGQYLFTHVD

>member
-1 MDTYPS
+1 MD
-7 WFAEGRVASVSWK
+7 V
-20 RLRNLRAFFVSLCR
+20 
-34 ISGSANRYKHLFNA
+34 
-48 PAGLWTIFRVLLFIT
+48 
-63 IFMQGSPDA
+63 
-72 AMAAQPVADAGSDRM
+72 
-87 LDKDQPIAAQV
+87 
-98 TLQGSGTDSEGNPLS
+98 
-113 YHWYGPFATSA
+113 PFC
-124 DQVSAV
+124 
-130 SIPEGR
+130 I
-136 YSVTLIV
+136 
-143 DNGNLRSVPDAA
+143 
-155 EISVTPCFALS
+155 
-166 ARPKPGQVSLI
+166 
-177 WTHLEGTEHYDVY
+177 
-190 RAHQSSPGSFIKI
+190 
-203 AETTST
+203 
-209 YSTYLDLGLTNGESY
+209 
-224 LYVVGALLQGNW
+224 
-236 CYSEVVAINPSER
+236 
-249 RVRRR
+249 
-254 GRGSTAPPNHAPLIY
+254 
-269 STAITHGTVGVEFN
+269 
-283 YDVNAADPNRD
+283 
-294 NLIYSHVSAPAGMA
+294 
-308 IDNATGRIGWTPQ
+308 
-321 NPGSYP
+321 
-327 VEVQVDDGKGSSVT
+327 
-341 QAFTVTVENLPLLNS
+341 
-356 SPSFTSIPDLEAVV
+356 
-370 GVAYSYGAAAS
+370 
-381 DPDNDQ
+381 
-387 LTFAL
+387 
-392 VQAPGGMVIDPVS
+392 
-405 GQVSW
+405 
-410 TPDISQVGNQAV
+410 
-422 TIQADDGHGGI
+422 
-433 AEQSF
+433 
-438 AIVVTAPSNQSP
+438 
-450 IFTSTPILN
+450 
-459 AFVGLAYTYD
+459 
-469 ADANDP
+469 
-475 DADPLAF
+475 
-482 SVVHSPAGMSI
+482 
-493 DPATGQMSWI
+493 
-503 PDGSQIGNQAVR
+503 
-515 IRVEDGQGGFAE
+515 
-527 QSFTIVVTPLANQSP
+527 
-542 VFTSAP
+542 
-548 LLSAVAGESY
+548 
-558 TYDADASDSDA
+558 
-569 DPLTYVL
+569 
-576 VRAPAGM
+576 
-583 SLDPATGLMAWTPDV
+583 
-598 SQVGSHAV
+598 
-606 KVRVDDGRG
+606 
-615 GIAEQSFTLVVVLPP
+615 
-630 NQSPMV
+630 
-636 TSTPPLNAVAGVE
+636 
-649 YIYDVEATDPEADP
+649 
-663 LTFALV
+663 
-669 QAPAGMSIIPTTG
+669 
-682 VVNWTPD
+682 
-689 TTQTGSQSVTIQ
+689 
-701 VDDGQGGST
+701 
-710 EQVFSILVSPSNQSP
+710 
-725 VFTSAP
+725 
-731 VLDAAVGATYTYD
+731 
-744 VEASDPDSDA
+744 
-754 VIFTLEQ
+754 
-761 APIGMAIAPQT
+761 
-772 GLIDWMP
+772 
-779 DLFQSGDQEV
+779 
-789 RVKVE
+789 
-794 DGRGGIAQQ
+794 
-803 SFTLTVALPPNQ
+803 
-815 SPVITS
+815 
-821 VPVLD
+821 
-826 AIAAEPYAYDVD
+826 
-838 AEDPNG
+838 
-844 DPLTFAINTGPA
+844 
-856 GMSIDPV
+856 
-863 SGQLSWLPD
+863 
-872 AAQAGGHSVVVSVD
+872 
-886 DGRGGLVSQS
+886 
-896 FTLTVAPP
+896 
-904 LPVVLEGIRLAP
+904 
-916 AGARL
+916 
-921 TVIGTTIPLTVTADF
+921 
-936 SDRSTQDVTA
+936 
-946 AATGTTYES
+946 
-955 GNPFVATVGSDGRL
+955 
-969 TALANGATTITAQHN
+969 
-984 GFSDQA
+984 
-990 QVVVEVGITLD
+990 
-1001 SLDMSPVQVTL
+1001 
-1012 RTTSDAVQLMV
+1012 
-1023 TGSFSDGSSRDLSA
+1023 
-1037 AASGTLYTS
+1037 
-1046 SLVGVVSVDEDGRL
+1046 
-1060 TPQTNGS
+1060 
-1067 AIVTAVNEGRA
+1067 
-1078 VDSTVSVD
+1078 
-1086 ISSGSGFL
+1086 
-1094 RGEVFDDSQGLPL
+1094 
-1107 PGARVSLVEDGRGL
+1107 
-1121 VVPPLENSADERG
+1121 
-1134 QYALPGMEGEALVQ
+1134 
-1148 ISADGF
+1148 
-1154 TSVERHGRVP
+1154 
-1164 SGTARTL
+1164 
-1171 LDARLTP
+1171 
-1178 LDARFNSISSAAG
+1178 
-1191 GVATDSATLFELSL
+1191 
-1205 PAGALA
+1205 
-1211 VDAELRLTPIS
+1211 
-1222 NQGLQGRLPAGWSPV
+1222 
-1237 SAIDVEPGG
+1237 
-1246 IPLLQPVVLTLPNKY
+1246 
-1261 NLSASSTVSA
+1261 
-1271 AIYDRGLHQ
+1271 
-1280 WVALAPA
+1280 
-1287 QVSTDAGRI
+1287 
-1296 DLSLHVTGQVAFLL
+1296 
-1310 PDDAPHT
+1310 
-1317 PPTSQPGQPLMGV
+1317 
-1330 NTLAVPDAAIA
+1330 
-1341 EGDVVPP
+1341 
-1348 TAPPGEGARAVGH
+1348 
-1361 IAITPADALPS
+1361 
-1372 GALVVGRVSEVFD
+1372 
-1385 LLDGAQ
+1385 
-1391 VVPQPFAQD
+1391 
-1400 ILLYAQPRGS
+1400 
-1410 EPLTLATDFPITPSR
+1410 
-1425 DFSIRELQLGRV
+1425 
-1437 LIDVTAPGGGL
+1437 
-1448 GGAVMGTTGGGTGD
+1448 
-1462 GQGALVEIPVAALS
+1462 
-1476 ADQVIELLPAEV
+1476 
-1488 ASLTLPSGIELLN
+1488 
-1501 ALALDLSGTTLP
+1501 
-1513 ETALLSII
+1513 LSI
-1521 RPAGVTEADSIVIAQ
+1521 T
-1536 RFTDPAGVPRLRIV
+1536 TRL
-1550 ALGEVQ
+1550 
-1556 GTRIHTRV
+1556 
-1564 QVNGLTL
+1564 
-1571 PGITRSGDYLFL
+1571 
-1583 RSIDPL
+1583 
-1589 GLIAG
+1589 
-1594 SVFMPGGVNPQV
+1594 
-1606 QALVTSDNTP
+1606 
-1616 FADVTGIGGG
+1616 
-1626 YVVAGVAATQTSV
+1626 
-1639 AAAELASG
+1639 
-1647 DAASAQVTVG
+1647 
-1657 TVATVTALDITLNLI
+1657 
-1672 APSVVSTDP
+1672 
-1681 AGGALDVLLN
+1681 
-1691 QPIAVNFSEPIDET
+1691 
-1705 TLTDTSVALTLDD
+1705 
-1718 GTPVTVSRVLS
+1718 
-1729 ADGSSLSIIAAG
+1729 
-1741 GLSSATAYVLTLTD
+1741 
-1755 TVADLAGNALLPF
+1755 
-1768 APVGFTA
+1768 
-1775 IDTSKPPQPEAGQIL
+1775 
-1790 ATLPD
+1790 
-1795 EEGRV
+1795 
-1800 QIIAS
+1800 
-1805 QGSAEAGSGVTIT
+1805 
-1818 NLVSQE
+1818 
-1824 TFSTLAQ
+1824 
-1831 DDGSFRLRIG
+1831 
-1841 AAIGDELGLTFRNAA
+1841 
-1856 GQELTLRI
+1856 
-1864 TEFEGEDGTVGFGAA
+1864 
-1879 GGSADD
+1879 
-1885 GQGRTASILP
+1885 
-1895 DALAEPTQLRIKPL
+1895 
-1909 ADASGLP
+1909 
-1916 ALPFGFSYI
+1916 
-1925 DQFDLSLD
+1925 
-1933 GGRFKRLSSLVLEE
+1933 RLSSLVLEE

-1957 SSAPFTGSGSLIV
+1957 SSAPFAGSGSLIV
-1970 PVDFLVNGTVKFNAR
+1970 PLDFLVNGTVKFNAR
-1985 AEDENGERHNLDTT
+1985 VEDESGERHNLDTT

-2009 NLLEQGFVSR
+2009 NLLEQGFVTP

-2039 SAIAPAARVDLELP
+2039 SAIAPAARVHLELP
-2053 VPPALVGTP
+2053 VPPALAGTP

-2083 LEIVDVDGTPMLMT
+2083 LEIVEVDGTPMLMT
-2097 SGRELPGATSGATYA
+2097 SGRDLPGATSSAIY
-2112 VMASDQPLVSVTG
+2112 VVVASDQPLVAVTG
-2125 QNTGPAATIA
+2125 RNTGSAATIA

-2154 PVVSATVFLLSFN
+2154 PVVAATAFLLSFN
-2167 DPVTGAVNG
+2167 DPVTGGVNG

-2189 IGEPMGAVAGTLY
+2189 IGEPLGAVAGTLY
-2202 VEARPGADALVDI
+2202 VDARPGADALVDI
-2215 GDSLKFEFSESIDTT
+2215 GDSLKFKFSEPIDTT

-2236 VVTDFAGNRVFG
+2236 VVTDNAGNRVFG

-2268 FGRSYRYGISTRLL
+2268 FGRSYRYGISPRLL

-2288 LAQPFGDGF
+2288 LAQPFGDEF
-2297 TTFMPRLLDGTTLGV
+2297 TTFMPRLLDGNTLGD
-2312 ARDVAVSGDL
+2312 ARDVAVSGNL

-2393 LNTADTPLMI
+2393 LNTADTPLML
-2403 GSSQLSTPAGQTPP
+2403 GSSQLSTPAGQTPQT
-2417 AGVPDS
+2417 GVPDS
-2423 PGIPAAVAVGPGQQA
+2423 PGIPTAIAVGPGQQA
-2438 LVAVQTIG
+2438 LVAVQIIG

-2463 GGALGPRFPASA
+2463 GGALSARFPAST
-2475 LETANDVVVLGD
+2475 LETANDVAVLGD

-2501 AASLAFI
+2501 VASLAFI
-2508 GNASTTGNAQ
+2508 GNVSTTGNAQ

-2537 PDTEVFD
+2537 PSTEIFD

-2559 DLRIPATPTLI
+2559 DLRIPANPALI

-2598 GVALVDLSGPISIQ
+2598 GVALVDLSGPSSIQ

-2627 QVSTSGSAGSVALDL
+2627 QVSTSGSAGAVALDL
-2642 ARGVGYVADGAS
+2642 TRGVGYVADGAS
-2654 GLTVVQL
+2654 GLSVVQL

-2666 VFTQIR
+2666 AFTQIQ
-2672 RDPVAAITGEE
+2672 RDPVAAISGEE
-2683 QSILDSRAAF
+2683 QSILDSRVAF
-2693 LTDDELEITISAVI
+2693 VTDDELEITISAVI

-2712 LYLAIEEVPNAGG
+2712 LYLAIEEVPSAGG
-2725 AAVVR
+2725 ETVVK

-2782 PDIGDAELVSLFVAP
+2782 PDIGDTELVSLFVAP

-2830 GTQYSPLGTAVATVN
+2830 GTQYSPLGTTVATVDT
-2845 VEGLVTAVAG
+2845 EGLVTAVAG

-2885 LDQTSLTLVAPGA
+2885 LDQTSLTLVTPGA

-2921 IQYGS
+2921 TQYDS
-2926 DATNVVTVDSNGLIS
+2926 DAANVVTVDSNGLIS

-3080 DSASIIDQDLPINGG
+3080 GSASIIDQDMPINGG

-3139 GSVLAVFTPEAE
+3139 GSVLAVFTPDAE
-3151 FSSFEFD
+3151 YSSFEFD

-3163 SYLEVGNGTGLLDY
+3163 SYLEVGNGAGLLDY
-3177 SLRTSVEA
+3177 SLSTSVEA

-3211 STLPSAN
+3211 SALPSAN

-3225 MGEMVSVTST
+3225 MGEMVSATST

-3250 EVIVGSQRVSG
+3250 EVVVGSQRVSG

-3308 EGTEVEDLALGL
+3308 EGAEVEDLALGL

-3344 KGLHALEQT
+3344 KGLHALEQA

-3363 SHNALGDSRG
+3363 SRNALGDSRG

-3400 IRRTPPFDDPSN
+3400 IRGTPPFDDPSN
-3412 FEKVHIAFID
+3412 FAKVHIAFID
-3422 KGFSP
+3422 WGFSP

-3436 DTQVHEL
+3436 YTQVHEL
-3443 DCPGVHPTP
+3443 ECPSVETGP
-3452 CTTAVVPN
+3452 CTTELVQYS
-3460 APDPSGHGTA
+3460 PDPSGHGTA
-3470 MVSIVGMDNDNTV
+3470 MVSIVGMDNDNTA

-3490 IYQPDL
+3490 IYQPDEG
-3496 VEQQRNKNNNTFS
+3496 EQIRNKNNNTFS
-3509 IYAVPETYFQAAQAL
+3509 IYASPETHFQAAQAL
-3524 LLIANNPHKA
+3524 LLIANDSGLMV

-3540 WGWGFGSPG
+3540 WGWDYDSPSI
-3549 MHQQR
+3549 QQQG
-3554 CISFFTPVLAN
+3554 CISLFTPVLAN
-3565 MLDRTLVIV
+3565 MLDRTLVVV

-3579 DRSDQYD
+3579 DRNNPYD

-3603 GGITVHPGNRGRRL
+3603 GGITVHPGNQGRRL

-3637 VNSSW
+3637 VNSDHD
-3642 AFNPDTPYMNRT
+3642 FPYVNRT

-3746 NGPGNPLG
+3746 NGTGQPLG
-3754 RLIAMDVDPVT
+3754 RLIAIDVDPIT

-3778 DVDSQTLTGTRP
+3778 DVDSQTLTGARP

-3800 FVVVEDSS
+3800 FVVVEDAS

-3839 AAGNSQQKVKLMTN
+3839 DAGNSQSKVKLMTN

-3870 TRGITIIN
+3870 TRGIIIIN
-3878 IVERKLVQRLSDL
+3878 IVERKLVNRLSDL
-3891 PDTANIT
+3891 PDTANMT

-3920 PTLNGYKKV
+3920 PTLSGYKKV

-3960 VLPINVDL
+3960 ILPINVDL

-3989 MNFQDWPSTNPQD
+3989 MNYQNWPSTNPQD

-4017 AGGDEPSDVAVGADG
+4017 VGGDEPSDVAVSADG

-4069 ASSATTGGID
+4069 ASSATSGGID

-4165 SYQPQVFAKRPFA
+4165 SYQPQVFVKRPFA

-4185 GPVSNPFSSSRALVA
+4185 GPVDNPFSSSRALVA

-4207 GVLDLITQKEFQ
+4207 GVLDLIAQREFQ

-4232 PHPDFAQLPPDMF
+4232 PHPAFAQLPSEMF

-4317 EDVVVDDFLDS
+4317 KDVVVDDFLDS

-4381 PISDDFIEHFDTTVS
+4381 PITDDFIEHFSTTVS

-4408 VIPVCKKVSGGTSGP
+4408 VIPVCKKVSGGASGP

-4431 VTTRVYDYRTPD
+4431 VTARVYDYRTPD
-4443 SPEKERFHR
+4443 STEKKRFHR
-4452 PRGIAIDQFVYISL
+4452 PRGIAIDQFVYITF
-4466 PRFGRHI
+4466 PRFGAHI
-4473 GADDDF
+4473 GTDDDF

-4486 RVKKAEFYVYDLDDT
+4486 RVKKAEFHVYDLDDM
-4501 DFNGIPQLVSSK
+4501 DSNGIPQLVSSK

-4555 PVIGGQYLFTHVD
+4555 AVLGGQYLFTHVD
-4568 VTYDE
+4568 VTYD
-4573 P
+4573 